1 MANDT
6 VRNLVERAFDREAME
21 EALIQEVQERIDY
34 TDLAENAID
43 EYGEWV
49 DEAISEMVENVLES
63 FLPF

>member
-43 EYGEWV
+43 EYAEWV